1 MHNLANNAMNDT
13 TKDPGAAAPTL
24 SWLGLATIWFGGMIS
39 IPSLLIGSTLIAG
52 LGFWDTL
59 LAAAIG
65 CAVVG
70 AYMSLSSIAAVEQRR
85 DTVALAAS
93 AFGNSGAR
101 IVVGLALG
109 ISLLGWF
116 GVQSA
121 LAGASAARI
130 LQLSLGWQVS
140 TPLVSVL
147 LGLFMMLSAAFGF
160 QWLKWLNYLA
170 VPCKVALVGFA
181 VYMALQASSFEQVAN
196 YRPAPG
202 ARLDMTTGIG
212 IAIGFFAVGGVIA
225 PDYARHAKN
234 RRAAVLGSVL
244 GLMPAALGLAACGA
258 MLAIFQHTYDIV
270 DIYAR
275 LGMPLLAL
283 SVLILAT
290 WTTNVMNAYSSG
302 LAINQ
307 VLHWPDSRRRL
318 ATLLAGTAGALLAG
332 AGILDNFM
340 GFLMLL
346 TVTIPPIAGVLVGDY
361 WLARSF
367 TRDGH
372 RAFRW
377 QGLFAW
383 GCGVAVML
391 LLSHPLKNVLGIVVA
406 ALAYWA
412 ATAMLPD
419 SSATARSPA
428 PPP

>member
-1 MHNLANNAMNDT
+1 MNDST
-13 TKDPGAAAPTL
+13 TAAPSL

-70 AYMSLSSIAAVEQRR
+70 TYMSLESIAAVEQRR
-85 DTVALAAS
+85 DTVELAAS
-93 AFGNSGAR
+93 AFGVRGAR
-101 IVVGLALG
+101 IVVGVALG

-121 LAGASAARI
+121 LAGSSAARI
-130 LQLSLGWQVS
+130 LQLSMGWSVS
-140 TPLVSVL
+140 PALASVA

-160 QWLKWLNYLA
+160 KWLKWLNYLA
-170 VPCKVALVGFA
+170 VPCKIALVGFA
-181 VYMALQASSFEQVAN
+181 VYMALKANSFEQVAN
-196 YRPAPG
+196 YRPAPA
-202 ARLDMTTGIG
+202 ARMDMMTAVG
-212 IAIGFFAVGGVIA
+212 IAIGFFAVGGVIS
-225 PDYARHAKN
+225 PDYARHAKD
-234 RRAAVLGSVL
+234 RRAAVLGSLL

-302 LAINQ
+302 LAITQ
-307 VLHWPDSRRRL
+307 VFGWPDSRRRL
-318 ATLLAGTAGALLAG
+318 ATLLAGSAGAVLAG
-332 AGILDNFM
+332 VGILDNFM
-340 GFLMLL
+340 GFLMVL

-367 TRDGH
+367 VRDGH

-377 QGLFAW
+377 QGLLAW
-383 GCGVAVML
+383 SSGVAVML
-391 LLSHPLKNVLGIVVA
+391 LATHPLKNVMGIVVA

-412 ATAMLPD
+412 FTALSGNRTPGALP
-419 SSATARSPA
+419 SQP
-428 PPP
+428 